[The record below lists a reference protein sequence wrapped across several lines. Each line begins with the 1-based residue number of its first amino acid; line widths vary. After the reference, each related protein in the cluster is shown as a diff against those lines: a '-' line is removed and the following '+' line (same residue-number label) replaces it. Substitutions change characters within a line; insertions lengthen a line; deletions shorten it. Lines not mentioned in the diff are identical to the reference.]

1 VRQIFYR
8 NLFLTEPGVLCK
20 STSSAGDARP
30 AIVHFFFSFS
40 MLDAAW
46 ICSDKAT
53 AKARTRF
60 TVHPGA
66 CGLIHGAVVHC
77 EHHRLDLNEC
87 VLRSV

>member
-1 VRQIFYR
+1 VRKIFYWD
-8 NLFLTEPGVLCK
+8 LFLAEPVFLCK
-20 STSSAGDARP
+20 STSSAADARW
-30 AIVHFFFSFS
+30 AMVHFFFSS
-40 MLDAAW
+40 STLEAAW

-66 CGLIHGAVVHC
+66 CGLIHGAVVHS
-77 EHHRLDLNEC
+77 EHYRLELNEC